1 MAEPSH
7 NPDKPESPATRPDA
21 GSPASPAEIAGGL
34 LPRNIGVKV
43 VVLLT
48 LSIAVALG
56 FIVYVLDARGVFDQT
71 QRMYLIADNA
81 EGIGVGTDLTFAG
94 FPIGR
99 VRRITLRDDG
109 KVRISVRVPVSE
121 AKWLRESSVF
131 VIDVPLVGAAKLRA
145 FTANLQDPPLADK
158 AERPVLRGDT
168 TEEIP
173 RMVASLRAVLDN
185 LDQITDTGSSL
196 QESIKNVRA
205 VTERMA
211 GKYGVLGGLMGGE
224 DNAKKVIVSID
235 RANALLASLGG
246 VSLKLDS
253 VLSKTDQRV
262 FGQGGVID
270 ETQKAVTQAN
280 AILGDVRESLKKVD
294 ALLIDAQAV
303 GANARAATTDLVAL
317 RAEVE
322 ASLRKVTSLIEEINR
337 KWPFQRDSNIKL
349 P

>member
-1 MAEPSH
+1 MADLPG
-7 NPDKPESPATRPDA
+7 KTESPSAPPA
-21 GSPASPAEIAGGL
+21 ASPADIASAL

-43 VVLLT
+43 GALLAI
-48 LSIAVALG
+48 SITVALG

-81 EGIGVGTDLTFAG
+81 EGIGVGTDLTFSG

-99 VRRITLRDDG
+99 VRRIRLRDDG
-109 KVRISVRVPVSE
+109 KVRISIRVPVSE

-145 FTANLQDPPLADK
+145 FTANLQDAPLADR

-173 RMVASLRAVLDN
+173 RMVASLRTVLDN
-185 LDQITDTGSSL
+185 LDQMTDSGSSL
-196 QESIKNVRA
+196 QESLKNARTVS
-205 VTERMA
+205 ERMA
-211 GKYGVLGGLMGGE
+211 GKTGVLGGLMGGD
-224 DNAKKVIVSID
+224 DNAKKVIASID
-235 RANALLASLGG
+235 RANTLLASLNG
-246 VSLKLDS
+246 VSLKLDA

-294 ALLIDAQAV
+294 ALLVDAQAV
-303 GANARAATTDLVAL
+303 GANAKAATTDLVAL
-317 RAEVE
+317 RAQVE
-322 ASLRKVTSLIEEINR
+322 ASLRKVTALIEEINR
-337 KWPFQRDSNIKL
+337 KWPFGRETQIKL

>member
-7 NPDKPESPATRPDA
+7 SPDKPDSPSAT
-21 GSPASPAEIAGGL
+21 SPAEIASGL
-34 LPRNIGVKV
+34 LPRNIGAKV
-43 VVLLT
+43 GALLAI
-48 LSIAVALG
+48 SIAVALG

-71 QRMYLIADNA
+71 QRLYLITDNA

-94 FPIGR
+94 FPVGR
-99 VRRITLRDDG
+99 VRRIALRDDG
-109 KVRISVRVPVSE
+109 KVRISIRVPVSE

-145 FTANLQDPPLADK
+145 FTANLQDAPLADR

-173 RMVASLRAVLDN
+173 RMVASMRAVLEN
-185 LDQITDTGSSL
+185 LDQITASGSSL
-196 QESIKNVRA
+196 QESLKNART

-211 GKYGVLGGLMGGE
+211 GKYGAVGGLMGDE
-224 DNAKKVIVSID
+224 DNAKKVIASID
-235 RANALLASLGG
+235 RANALLASLGS

-253 VLSKTDQRV
+253 VLAKTDQRV
-262 FGQGGVID
+262 FGQGGIVD

-280 AILGDVRESLKKVD
+280 AILGEVRESLKKVD
-294 ALLIDAQAV
+294 AVLADAQAV
-303 GANARAATTDLVAL
+303 GANAKAATTDLAAL
-317 RAEVE
+317 RAQVE
-322 ASLRKVTSLIEEINR
+322 ASLRKVTALIEEINR
-337 KWPFQRDSNIKL
+337 KWPFGRETQIKL

>member
-7 NPDKPESPATRPDA
+7 EADKPASPPAPD
-21 GSPASPAEIAGGL
+21 SPAEIASGL

-43 VVLLT
+43 GALLAI
-48 LSIAVALG
+48 SIAVALG

-71 QRMYLIADNA
+71 QRIYLITDNA
-81 EGIGVGTDLTFAG
+81 EGIGVGTDLTFSG

-109 KVRISVRVPVSE
+109 KVRISVRVAVSD
-121 AKWLRESSVF
+121 AKWLRASSVF

-145 FTANLQDPPLADK
+145 FTANLQDAPLEDR

-173 RMVASLRAVLDN
+173 RMVASMRAVLEN
-185 LDQITDTGSSL
+185 LDQMTDTGSSL
-196 QESIKNVRA
+196 QESLKNART

-224 DNAKKVIVSID
+224 DNAKKVVASID
-235 RANALLASLGG
+235 RANALLASLGS
-246 VSLKLDS
+246 VSLKLDT

-262 FGQGGVID
+262 FGQGGIVD

-280 AILGDVRESLKKVD
+280 AILGEVRESLKKVD
-294 ALLIDAQAV
+294 ALLVDAQAV
-303 GANARAATTDLVAL
+303 GANAKAATTDLVAL
-317 RAEVE
+317 RAQVE
-322 ASLRKVTSLIEEINR
+322 ASLRKVNSLIEEINR
-337 KWPFQRDSNIKL
+337 KWPFGRETQIKL

>member
-1 MAEPSH
+1 MAEQPG
-7 NPDKPESPATRPDA
+7 KPEST
-21 GSPASPAEIAGGL
+21 SASPADIASGL

-43 VVLLT
+43 GALLAV
-48 LSIAVALG
+48 SIVIALG
-56 FIVYVLDARGVFDQT
+56 FIVYVLDSRGVFDQT

-81 EGIGVGTDLTFAG
+81 EGISVGTDLTFSG
-94 FPIGR
+94 FPIGK

-121 AKWLRESSVF
+121 TKWLRESSVF

-145 FTANLQDPPLADK
+145 FTANLQGPPLADR

-185 LDQITDTGSSL
+185 LDQMTDTGSSL
-196 QESIKNVRA
+196 QESITNVRT
-205 VTERMA
+205 VTGRMA
-211 GKYGVLGGLMGGE
+211 GKYGVLGGLMGSE
-224 DNAKKVIVSID
+224 DNAKKVIASID

-253 VLSKTDQRV
+253 LLSKTDRRV

-294 ALLIDAQAV
+294 ALLADAQAV
-303 GANARAATTDLVAL
+303 GANAKAATADLGTL

-337 KWPFQRDSNIKL
+337 KWPFGRDTQIKL